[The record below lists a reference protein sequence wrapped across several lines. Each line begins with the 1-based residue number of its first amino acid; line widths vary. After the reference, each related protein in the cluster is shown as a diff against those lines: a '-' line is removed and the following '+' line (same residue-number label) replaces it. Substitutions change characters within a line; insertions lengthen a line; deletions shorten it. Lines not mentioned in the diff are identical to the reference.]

1 MLPAAPTRTQY
12 LRHFDASN
20 VQLMGPDPNLD
31 FAQHEISKAIDRS
44 RKQINRNRRG
54 GLIIDS
60 TIKSEND
67 EEILKGFVREWLD
80 RHGQNR
86 KSLAFVRS
94 EEQTSE
100 LQSLMRISYA
110 FFCFNTKKT

>member
-1 MLPAAPTRTQY
+1 MLPAAPTLTQY

-86 KSLAFVRS
+86 KSLAFVAVAAGKNS
-94 EEQTSE
+94 EIIRLDRKSTRLNS
-100 LQSLMRISYA
+100 SH
-110 FFCFNTKKT
+110 